1 MAPDARN
8 TMAFADNLKQLPSAA
23 HLQALELIDEQGVCV
38 ARIENKP
45 GQAGSLQLYAALA
58 AKHGRIDA
66 AAAQEGVDLYAEH
79 TDDARAHPGKHPNID
94 RLLQVIETQQGFTV
108 KLIQA

>member
-1 MAPDARN
+1 
-8 TMAFADNLKQLPSAA
+8 MAFADNLKQLPSAA
-23 HLQALELIDEQGVCV
+23 HLQALELIDAAGQSV

-58 AKHGRIDA
+58 TRHGSIDVA
-66 AAAQEGVDLYAEH
+66 AAREGVELYAEH
-79 TDDARAHPGKHPNID
+79 TADARLHPGKHPNID

-108 KLIQA
+108 KLIEA